1 MVSEV
6 PDVRPPTQDGG
17 QGGDELIL
25 DLHPHKVQ
33 LNQQQDVTYIQSS
46 DCSSDSD
53 DNEPSMGYDNA
64 LAVNPSGNDNN
75 TPNVFVSDSSDV
87 HVGTKNIYQGPVTI
101 KKIVYAGNGGGEVPD
116 VLQNGGALTNGTLKC
131 DKDTSDSA
139 DIDNKTDKAGDK
151 NENNLKAHI
160 SKLRYNK
167 PLLITAIVC
176 TLAIIG
182 MIALLFL
189 LLRGGNTSN
198 RYPTDSDE
206 QLGRPSVDPPLDPAE
221 LPPQRVKM
229 ILRRE
234 WLAQPP
240 KQPLDNLT
248 TPVPMVVIWHSATE
262 NCTDQSSCTLL
273 VKSIQRFHMLSQN
286 WWDIGYNFL
295 VGGDGY
301 VYEGRGWTSEGSHT
315 KFYNKRSI
323 GIAFVGTFTNYMP
336 PQRQL
341 NAARNLIAL
350 GVNESYIQPDYKL
363 YASRQLSVTE
373 SPGQMLYEELITW
386 PHWAETPKSRH

>member
-64 LAVNPSGNDNN
+64 LAVNPTGNDNN

-160 SKLRYNK
+160 SKLSEFSY
-167 PLLITAIVC
+167 LI
-176 TLAIIG
+176 
-182 MIALLFL
+182 
-189 LLRGGNTSN
+189 
-198 RYPTDSDE
+198 
-206 QLGRPSVDPPLDPAE
+206 
-221 LPPQRVKM
+221 
-229 ILRRE
+229 
-234 WLAQPP
+234 
-240 KQPLDNLT
+240 LT
-248 TPVPMVVIWHSATE
+248 M
-262 NCTDQSSCTLL
+262 
-273 VKSIQRFHMLSQN
+273 
-286 WWDIGYNFL
+286 
-295 VGGDGY
+295 
-301 VYEGRGWTSEGSHT
+301 
-315 KFYNKRSI
+315 
-323 GIAFVGTFTNYMP
+323 
-336 PQRQL
+336 
-341 NAARNLIAL
+341 
-350 GVNESYIQPDYKL
+350 
-363 YASRQLSVTE
+363 
-373 SPGQMLYEELITW
+373 
-386 PHWAETPKSRH
+386 